1 MQAAS
6 DLDEVRNCFH
16 DTVALA
22 RNAPERAD
30 PSWAG
35 HAADACRERV
45 ADEAE
50 SARKFAFELE
60 DVADTLRT
68 VGRRLEFAKV
78 AAENAA
84 VDIENDPHGLV
95 VHDDWAVNISP
106 MALIPTSETDP
117 EKVRQAMIERQE
129 QMDAAVRFL
138 VDEDAAC
145 AQLVTEAMTRAANAG
160 RRLDQ
165 AAAFERATGRLPE
178 TPADWLTASM
188 LDPTSEAEKNQGVE
202 ATVVMGRIAAVPG
215 GGVVRTE
222 LYIPVDDVFNFRLM
236 PPDVEYDLGD
246 SRGTSPESTVGDAR
260 VELVID
266 YENGV
271 IVARQNPTVT
281 VEGGVRV
288 GSPSVDVQQLDNGD
302 VRVHYEGVNPYA
314 PGGGEP
320 AHKVTGEIVVS
331 VADGHPRVGGVVGAY
346 PSLEIYHHRED
357 GQVSPLAIEEARNRS
372 AAGPFL
378 DLPISRDVGDPRML
392 RPFKDLSSPEPA
404 PFELGPGSPGH
415 PGETRLGGVDDG
427 VVIPT
432 ISPQTQ
438 GR

>member
-6 DLDEVRNCFH
+6 DLDEVRNSFH

-22 RNAPERAD
+22 RNAPDRAD

-35 HAADACRERV
+35 HTADACRERV
-45 ADEAE
+45 AEEAE

-106 MALIPTSETDP
+106 MALIPTSETNS

-165 AAAFERATGRLPE
+165 AAAFERATGRSPE

-202 ATVVMGRIAAVPG
+202 ATVVMGRIRPVPG
-215 GGVVRTE
+215 QGVVTMD
-222 LYIPVDDVFNFRLM
+222 LYIPAYSVFNS
-236 PPDVEYDLGD
+236 PTDYDLGD
-246 SRGTSPESTVGDAR
+246 SRGPTSDAEVGNAR
-260 VELVID
+260 VELIVD
-266 YENGV
+266 YESGV
-271 IVARQNPTVT
+271 VVARQNPSISENGK
-281 VEGGVRV
+281 VEV
-288 GSPSVDVQQLDNGD
+288 GTPDIRVQQLTNGD
-302 VRVHYEGVNPYA
+302 VSIAYDAGNPLALNEGRPTHRVRGDIA
-314 PGGGEP
+314 IS
-320 AHKVTGEIVVS
+320 T
-331 VADGHPRVGGVVGAY
+331 
-346 PSLEIYHHRED
+346 ED
-357 GQVSPLAIEEARNRS
+357 GQLVIGGSRSNYPAFEAYHHANDGAVTTLVTDQAADPLGLAQF
-372 AAGPFL
+372 GPL
-378 DLPISRDVGDPRML
+378 VGLPFSHTLGDPSLL
-392 RPFKDLSSPEPA
+392 RPFEDVA
-404 PFELGPGSPGH
+404 PIADTVITTRPGSTALGKDTDDVVVTPIE
-415 PGETRLGGVDDG
+415 PTR
-427 VVIPT
+427 
-432 ISPQTQ
+432 
-438 GR
+438 